1 MNKHLLPYDPCVYRI
16 VVLVLGLVVLASLLG
31 TIILTIQDHSTPE
44 LLIALGSG
52 NGWPGWAPSSL
63 AHEQIIVR
71 AQSVVTIG
79 IHKTRRHYA

>member
-44 LLIALGSG
+44 LLIALGSAAMG
-52 NGWPGWAPSSL
+52 GPAGLLAPSPMN
-63 AHEQIIVR
+63 
-71 AQSVVTIG
+71 
-79 IHKTRRHYA
+79 K